1 MRVVRF
7 DALLCNEFERR
18 RRSNRRYS
26 LRSFARA
33 LGIDHSTLSQL
44 LRGKRRV
51 TPAILRTLG
60 NRLSLAPAHIDE
72 LCALET
78 DALVLGALARSD
90 FRPNARWLAIRLG
103 ISIDDINIA
112 LQHLLRTGAM
122 AMTARDTWQQLKEVS
137 FG

>member
-7 DALLCNEFERR
+7 DALLHNEFERR

-51 TPAILRTLG
+51 TPAIIRALG
-60 NRLSLAPAHIDE
+60 TRLSLAPAHLEE

-78 DALVLGALARSD
+78 DALVLGALARRD

-103 ISIDDINIA
+103 ISIDDINIS
-112 LQHLLRTGAM
+112 LQRLLRTGAM
-122 AMTARDTWQQLKEVS
+122 VMSARDSWEVAI
-137 FG
+137 G

>member
-1 MRVVRF
+1 MRDVRF
-7 DALLCNEFERR
+7 DALLRNEFERR

-51 TPAILRTLG
+51 TPAIVRTLG
-60 NRLSLAPAHIDE
+60 ASLSLAPAHIEE
-72 LCALET
+72 LCGLET

-103 ISIDDINIA
+103 ISIDDINIS
-112 LQHLLRTGAM
+112 LQRLLRTGAM
-122 AMTARDTWQQLKEVS
+122 VMTSRDSWEVAV
-137 FG
+137 G